1 MVRVGVR
8 GRACLHVRGT
18 RATEGSLLV
27 RVVARML
34 ALLGH
39 PVALV
44 LALALLGVR
53 RVPPWLGVGVW

>member
-1 MVRVGVR
+1 M
-8 GRACLHVRGT
+8 RGT
-18 RATEGSLLV
+18 RATEGRLLV

-39 PVALV
+39 PVALA